1 VNPLTDCVWIFT
13 FKRQNIGQKGLHARV
28 GHRALPFCPLPFD
41 RNILRHFWRWRGEVE
56 TVRKS
61 VLYKQSTFR
70 IVEIN
75 DETVPEA
82 GHASHRKSNS
92 YAPAAS

>member
-1 VNPLTDCVWIFT
+1 MYSATS
-13 FKRQNIGQKGLHARV
+13 GA
-28 GHRALPFCPLPFD
+28 
-41 RNILRHFWRWRGEVE
+41 GEVRLRLFE
-56 TVRKS
+56 KA
-61 VLYKQSTFR
+61 LYKQFTFR